1 MSHQDHFANAPS
13 CFSVLSN
20 TQLNIIQDKKAQV
33 SYLKGENI
41 IKHNAPATHVIYVI
55 SGLVRV
61 YLQSEGQSK
70 QANLRLAKS
79 GDFMAFSSVFGK
91 STYPYSAIAMT
102 DTLVCMVDK
111 EALKEVLMDNPDFGM
126 LITTRNYQ
134 LEQRYLDIISNLSF
148 NQMRGKLASA
158 LLYLSSDEFEKE
170 DVFLNFTR
178 QDIADF
184 ASITVESAIKFIKEF
199 EKEKIIQIINK
210 NIEIISTEKLQ
221 LLSKKG

>member
-1 MSHQDHFANAPS
+1 MYAIRSYYAS